1 MEHINYRHTP
11 PRVAFSLLQDVTS
24 SIEQWIYI
32 SMGGYT
38 FEADVRDL
46 SIHNR
51 QSIHAN
57 LFI

>member
-1 MEHINYRHTP
+1 MVHINYQYTP
-11 PRVAFSLLQDVTS
+11 LRVAFSLLQDVTS
-24 SIEQWIYI
+24 LIEQWIYI

-38 FEADVRDL
+38 FKVDVCDL

-51 QSIHAN
+51 QSIQAN